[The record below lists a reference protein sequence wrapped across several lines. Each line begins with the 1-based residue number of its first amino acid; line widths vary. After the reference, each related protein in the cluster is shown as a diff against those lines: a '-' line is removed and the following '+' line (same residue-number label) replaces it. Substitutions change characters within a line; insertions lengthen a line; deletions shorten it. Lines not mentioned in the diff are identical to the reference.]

1 MLYSKNGKDIEKTI
15 ALDEKVFQN
24 IKTGKEKIE
33 QGIESEKSRKAE
45 QAEKNAK
52 NEISG
57 LKDNALP
64 PVYAIGSVADP
75 QVKLRKQ
82 VENVL
87 SKGLNEIYLS
97 LPSDKKFEFKKQG
110 EKTAEKISKILA
122 SAKINMRAII
132 KLIKKWLM
140 LIPRVNKYF
149 LEQEAK
155 IKADELVKMDRG
167 NGFPPAR
174 E

>member
-1 MLYSKNGKDIEKTI
+1 MLYSKNGKDIEKTT
-15 ALDEKVFQN
+15 ALNEKVFHN

-33 QGIESEKSRKAE
+33 SGIELGQNQKAE
-45 QAEKNAK
+45 KTEKILQDQISDLK
-52 NEISG
+52 N
-57 LKDNALP
+57 NALP
-64 PVYAIGSVADP
+64 PVYAIGAAAAP
-75 QVKLRKQ
+75 QAKLKKR
-82 VENVL
+82 VENIL
-87 SKGLNEIYLS
+87 SKGLDEIYLNLS
-97 LPSDKKFEFKKQG
+97 ADKRKEFKNQG
-110 EKTAEKISKILA
+110 EKTAEKISRILA
-122 SAKINMRAII
+122 SAKINMREII

-140 LIPRVNKYF
+140 SIPGVNKYF